1 MISSSAAA
9 IPRMITN
16 IKCSCGAEYNRADT
30 KFLITH
36 KGNASCEVCGSILE
50 SWDSSHVPSFE
61 LIRRPDRKPDRA
73 PTRQNV
79 FYHVALATSL

>member
-36 KGNASCEVCGSILE
+36 KGNASCEVCGSIL
-50 SWDSSHVPSFE
+50 DVG
-61 LIRRPDRKPDRA
+61 
-73 PTRQNV
+73 
-79 FYHVALATSL
+79 